1 MFGCVACYVSGRLV
15 LVLADR
21 GKAWQ
26 GLLVPTERGAHA
38 SILAEHP
45 ELSAHPVLGK
55 WLYLA
60 DDSPDFTAAA
70 AAILERIQARDER
83 FGVEPFLGRLPRRR
97 AARARPRAPRAAR
110 SKLGSRRSARSPE

>member
-21 GKAWQ
+21 GKPWQ
-26 GLLVPTERGAHA
+26 GLLIPTERSAHA
-38 SILAEHP
+38 SIVAEHP
-45 ELSAHPVLGK
+45 ELRRHPVLGK

-60 DDSPDFTAAA
+60 DDTSDFTAAA

-83 FGVEPFLGRLPRRR
+83 FGVEPFLGRLPHRR
-97 AARARPRAPRAAR
+97 AGRPRPRTPR
-110 SKLGSRRSARSPE
+110 GGRSALGTPRSVR

>member
-21 GKAWQ
+21 GKPWQ
-26 GLLVPTERGAHA
+26 GLLIPTERGAHA
-38 SILAEHP
+38 TIVAEHP
-45 ELSAHPVLGK
+45 ELRVHPVLGK

-60 DDSPDFTAAA
+60 DDAHRFAAAA

-83 FGVEPFLGRLPRRR
+83 FGVEPPVGRLPRRR
-97 AARARPRAPRAAR
+97 ETRPRPRRPRGGGSA
-110 SKLGSRRSARSPE
+110 LG